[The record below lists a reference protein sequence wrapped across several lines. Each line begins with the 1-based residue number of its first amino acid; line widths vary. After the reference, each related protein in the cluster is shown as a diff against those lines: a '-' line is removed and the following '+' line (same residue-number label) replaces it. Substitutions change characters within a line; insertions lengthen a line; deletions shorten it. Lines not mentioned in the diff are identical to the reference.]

1 MERTGIVNTLLST
14 VFEYLAML
22 REVGPQEGFYKE
34 LQTTEETGFR
44 WKEQVQCSPFLTL
57 NEGHRNGPCCR

>member
-1 MERTGIVNTLLST
+1 MITT

-44 WKEQVQCSPFLTL
+44 WKEQVLLTIYDRW
-57 NEGHRNGPCCR
+57 NRPSSFMP